1 MVTPRISKALNPHKR
16 RNLSLK
22 QIRAGFGGKRRLASL
37 KGSKRHD
44 HRRPKAKASNPK
56 KRKRRATAKAKNAT
70 RTRVVYRTKYKTR
83 TKKVYVK
90 AKPRRKASS
99 KAKNPKR
106 RRSNPGSYLLT
117 MSPVGNP
124 HRKRRK
130 SVAAKRR
137 RKVSA
142 KGRSGKRNPTRR
154 RSTAKGRRMHRPRSR
169 NPFGEGTSVLMKKGF
184 GVFLGFSAAKKVP
197 PMLGA
202 SMNSSP
208 GMSLLSTAITAGV
221 LAWAAK
227 KFIPGAIAEG
237 VLWGGVGGVINVTWN
252 MWAPASIAGY
262 AGVGD
267 FVAGGFPLP
276 QGPVRYITSAAPDMT
291 PTGSQVQLGAYGRA
305 W

>member
-1 MVTPRISKALNPHKR
+1 MVTPRITKALNPQRRR
-16 RNLSLK
+16 RNLSLA
-22 QIRAGFGGKRRLASL
+22 QIRAGFGGKRRRSSL
-37 KGSKRHD
+37 KASKKHA

-83 TKKVYVK
+83 TRKVYVK
-90 AKPRRKASS
+90 AKPRRKA
-99 KAKNPKR
+99 KNPKR
-106 RRSNPGSYLLT
+106 RRSSNPGSYLLT

-124 HRKRRK
+124 NRKRRK

-154 RSTAKGRRMHRPRSR
+154 RSTVRARRMHRPRSR
-169 NPFGEGTSVLMKKGF
+169 NPFGEGSSALLKKGF
-184 GVFLGFSAAKKVP
+184 GVFIGFSAAKKLP

-202 SMNSSP
+202 QMNSSP

-227 KFIPGAIAEG
+227 KFIPGPIAEG
-237 VLWGGVGGVINVTWN
+237 VLWGGTAGVINVAWN
-252 MWAPASIAGY
+252 AWAPASIAGY

-276 QGPVRYITSAAPDMT
+276 QGPVRYVTAAAPDMT
-291 PTGSQVQLGAYGRA
+291 PSGQQAQLGAFGRA